1 MVLIAAITAAAAL
14 YGTIAGLGGGIIIV
28 PALLLTGVALST
40 ATPLSLTAVFVG
52 AIAGLLPVARRRL
65 IDRSALF
72 TLAPA
77 ALIGSA
83 LGGVAAQR
91 LPEEPLLLVFAL
103 VAVAV
108 ARDALLPDR
117 PRSATKN
124 EHRTGQLMLGGGAGG
139 FFSGALGIGGGVFVV
154 PAARRFG
161 PMRIEAA
168 TATSVAVIVGSSA
181 IGVFSNLATATTVG
195 AGITPPEL
203 LAAGIGA
210 ALGGF
215 AGGQLSPRVPERA
228 RSLLIATVAAAAAL
242 VALMRLVA

>member
-1 MVLIAAITAAAAL
+1 M
-14 YGTIAGLGGGIIIV
+14 

-40 ATPLSLTAVFVG
+40 ATPLSLAAVFVG
-52 AIAGLLPVARRRL
+52 AIAGLLPAARRRL

-103 VAVAV
+103 IAVAV

-117 PRSATKN
+117 PTSTTRN
-124 EHRTGQLMLGGGAGG
+124 QHRTGQLMLGGGAGG

-168 TATSVAVIVGSSA
+168 TATSVAVIVGSSV
-181 IGVFSNLATATTVG
+181 IGVFSNLATATTIG

-210 ALGGF
+210 ALGGLCRRTTQPARPRACAITLDRNSRRCSGSRCLDAPRRVVCF
-215 AGGQLSPRVPERA
+215 ITRRKCRLGPSRLGG
-228 RSLLIATVAAAAAL
+228 
-242 VALMRLVA
+242 

>member
-1 MVLIAAITAAAAL
+1 MLIGMIDLLQPALGRIPDPAWLPLALSPVQTLVFLVPLFFWDLFTLKRIHPATLWGSAVIAAVMFAE
-14 YGTIAGLGGGIIIV
+14 IA
-28 PALLLTGVALST
+28 ALLLQWQYGLVLRTAGFEIAALP
-40 ATPLSLTAVFVG
+40 AKADPIG
-52 AIAGLLPVARRRL
+52 AIGP
-65 IDRSALF
+65 D
-72 TLAPA
+72 
-77 ALIGSA
+77 
-83 LGGVAAQR
+83 AQG
-91 LPEEPLLLVFAL
+91 
-103 VAVAV
+103 
-108 ARDALLPDR
+108 DAT
-117 PRSATKN
+117 A
-124 EHRTGQLMLGGGAGG
+124 EA
-139 FFSGALGIGGGVFVV
+139 VFVV

-168 TATSVAVIVGSSA
+168 TATSVAVIVGSSV
-181 IGVFSNLATATTVG
+181 IGVFSNLATATTIG